1 MPVGF
6 LVLLLLICVT
16 FPSGW
21 ISISSDSLDRSELI
35 AILGEWGN
43 VSRLKF
49 ALFALFSS
57 YSTFMFTVVE
67 VRSIHRLYPN
77 YFAHPARAAYFFR
90 LWDFL
95 PARKLTFYIFLALSL
110 PGSSTFGTS
119 LGTALHSE
127 LRMTITFGTS
137 LGTALH
143 SELRVMFTLPF
154 LHFEKPNVYA
164 GAKRRES
171 IFLSHSRAIKTWRVK
186 IRLEEWNS
194 GIQQKFW

>member
-67 VRSIHRLYPN
+67 
-77 YFAHPARAAYFFR
+77 
-90 LWDFL
+90 
-95 PARKLTFYIFLALSL
+95 TFYIFLALSL
-110 PGSSTFGTS
+110 PGSS
-119 LGTALHSE
+119 
-127 LRMTITFGTS
+127 TFGTS

>member
-127 LRMTITFGTS
+127 LR
-137 LGTALH
+137 
-143 SELRVMFTLPF
+143 VMFTLPF